1 MSNVPTFN
9 LLPYQHYCL
18 FSIDFGRPNV
28 LCSDGFRT
36 TPPPP
41 AYSSLKHIIQPPP
54 AYSEIQSTND
64 LLAKQCVNTST
75 SITTTLN
82 IGNPTEIEQSQLES
96 MHITSSPNITTTTT
110 TTTTNTNSPPSY
122 SEVVLSR
129 SNNSNNYQ
137 ISDSNSSSNTNET
150 DTTYTSNLDTSS
162 TTTN

>member
-1 MSNVPTFN
+1 MKTNN
-9 LLPYQHYCL
+9 NINRH
-18 FSIDFGRPNV
+18 FGRPNV

-75 SITTTLN
+75 SITTPLN
-82 IGNPTEIEQSQLES
+82 IGNSTEIEQSRLES
-96 MHITSSPNITTTTT
+96 VHITSSPNITTT

-137 ISDSNSSSNTNET
+137 ISDSNSSSNTNGT

-162 TTTN
+162 TITN

>member
-1 MSNVPTFN
+1 MVVGGSQQETLDPGFV
-9 LLPYQHYCL
+9 LLGNH
-18 FSIDFGRPNV
+18 FGRPNV
-28 LCSDGFRT
+28 LRSDGFRT

-41 AYSSLKHIIQPPP
+41 AYSSLKHITQPPP
-54 AYSEIQSTND
+54 SYSEIQSIND

-82 IGNPTEIEQSQLES
+82 TGNPTEIEQSQLES
-96 MHITSSPNITTTTT
+96 IHITSPNITTT

-162 TTTN
+162 TITN